1 VFSPQQQLSD
11 RQVFRSAGSVVLWW
25 VWLVFAVASLAAVA
39 IGGRSHS
46 SAVVA
51 VLLVAITGVIYGC
64 ALRPRIVADANG
76 ISVLN
81 PLREHA
87 VPWAAVTKVDLVNA
101 VRVHCTPAPGAS
113 RDKIIYSWAV
123 QSSARPK
130 LRSPSRARRTAQQAA
145 RPPAGY
151 GRLPPQAQ
159 DALDRSAAEFV
170 AKQLDE
176 RAARERERA
185 AAGPTSGGPSATA
198 SGGPS
203 SPSASETGSA
213 SGTGTVQV
221 TWAWAQIAAMVIP
234 TLALVIV
241 VLA

>member
-1 VFSPQQQLSD
+1 VFSPQQQSSD

-25 VWLVFAVASLAAVA
+25 VWLVFAVASLVAVA

-76 ISVLN
+76 VRVLN

-87 VPWAAVTKVDLVNA
+87 VPWSAVIKVDLVNA
-101 VRVHCTPAPGAS
+101 VRVHCAPAPGAS
-113 RDKIIYSWAV
+113 RGKIIYSWAV

-130 LRSPSRARRTAQQAA
+130 LRSPSRARRPAQQAA
-145 RPPAGY
+145 QPPAGY
-151 GRLPPQAQ
+151 GNLPPQARE
-159 DALDRSAAEFV
+159 ALDRSAAEFV

-176 RAARERERA
+176 RAARERER
-185 AAGPTSGGPSATA
+185 GSTSFERSADDPPSPPPVPGA
-198 SGGPS
+198 P
-203 SPSASETGSA
+203 
-213 SGTGTVQV
+213 QV

-234 TLALVIV
+234 VLALVIV

>member
-1 VFSPQQQLSD
+1 VFSPQQQSSD

-25 VWLVFAVASLAAVA
+25 VWLVFAVASLIAVA

-51 VLLVAITGVIYGC
+51 VLLVAITGIIYGC

-76 ISVLN
+76 ISVRN

-87 VPWAAVTKVDLVNA
+87 VPWTAVTKVDLVNA
-101 VRVHCTPAPGAS
+101 VRVHCAPAPGAS
-113 RDKIIYSWAV
+113 RGKIIYSWAV
-123 QSSARPK
+123 QSSARPR
-130 LRSPSRARRTAQQAA
+130 LRSSSRAHRTTQQAA

-151 GRLPPQAQ
+151 GSLPPQAQ
-159 DALDRSAAEFV
+159 DALDRSTAEFV

-176 RAARERERA
+176 RVARERERA
-185 AAGPTSGGPSATA
+185 SSGRTADDPATA
-198 SGGPS
+198 TTP
-203 SPSASETGSA
+203 
-213 SGTGTVQV
+213 GTAPVPGAPQV
-221 TWAWAQIAAMVIP
+221 TWVWTQMAAMVIP
-234 TLALVIV
+234 VLALVIV

>member
-1 VFSPQQQLSD
+1 MFSPQQQSSD

-51 VLLVAITGVIYGC
+51 VLLVAITGMIYGC
-64 ALRPRIVADANG
+64 ALRPRIVADVNG

-87 VPWAAVTKVDLVNA
+87 VPWAAVTKVDLLNA
-101 VRVHCTPAPGAS
+101 VRVHCAPAPGAS
-113 RDKIIYSWAV
+113 RGKIIYSWAV
-123 QSSARPK
+123 QSSARPR
-130 LRSPSRARRTAQQAA
+130 LSSSSRARRTTQQAA

-151 GRLPPQAQ
+151 GSLPPSAQ
-159 DALDRSAAEFV
+159 DVLDRSTAEFV

-185 AAGPTSGGPSATA
+185 SSGRTA
-198 SGGPS
+198 DDPPGLAP
-203 SPSASETGSA
+203 
-213 SGTGTVQV
+213 GTAPVPGAPQV
-221 TWAWAQIAAMVIP
+221 TWVWTQIAAMVIP
-234 TLALVIV
+234 VLALVIV

>member
-1 VFSPQQQLSD
+1 MFSSQQQPGD

-51 VLLVAITGVIYGC
+51 VLVVAITGMIYGC

-87 VPWAAVTKVDLVNA
+87 VPWSAVTKVDLVNA
-101 VRVHCTPAPGAS
+101 VRVHCAPAPAAS
-113 RDKIIYSWAV
+113 RGKIIYSWAV
-123 QSSARPK
+123 QSSGRPK

-145 RPPAGY
+145 RLPAGY
-151 GRLPPQAQ
+151 GNLPPEAR
-159 DALDRSAAEFV
+159 DALNRSAAEFI
-170 AKQLDE
+170 AQQLDE
-176 RAARERERA
+176 RAAREHERA
-185 AAGPTSGGPSATA
+185 AP
-198 SGGPS
+198 
-203 SPSASETGSA
+203 GSA

-234 TLALVIV
+234 VLALVIV